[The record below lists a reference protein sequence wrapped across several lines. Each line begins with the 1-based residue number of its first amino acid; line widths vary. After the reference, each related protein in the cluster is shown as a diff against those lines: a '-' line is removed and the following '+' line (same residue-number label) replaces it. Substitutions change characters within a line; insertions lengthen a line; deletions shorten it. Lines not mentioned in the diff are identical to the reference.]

1 MLRQLKI
8 PKKIDH
14 ETLLENGYLDEALE
28 RIEQKYN
35 PHAIDYGNPYGN
47 PMKIAFSRL
56 PLEERYDMVFSPLLR
71 WKRLGALEIF
81 QEDIQF
87 NIFAR
92 FRNRIPIIP
101 MGQDTH
107 LDELRGGTDWTGY
120 CSIELMTDDE
130 TGLSKMDIEEMLMGW
145 SCGPPEF
152 YDYDYYLCPLAKI
165 SNDEAF
171 PEDKDDR

>member
-81 QEDIQF
+81 QEDIQLK
-87 NIFAR
+87 IFAR
-92 FRNRIPIIP
+92 SSRGNIILLWGVLCYILCKVHFRCVFHR
-101 MGQDTH
+101 
-107 LDELRGGTDWTGY
+107 
-120 CSIELMTDDE
+120 
-130 TGLSKMDIEEMLMGW
+130 
-145 SCGPPEF
+145 
-152 YDYDYYLCPLAKI
+152 
-165 SNDEAF
+165 
-171 PEDKDDR
+171 